1 VSMDQEKKDE
11 ENTSSDRESSDSK
24 KDDLAKA
31 VTEMKISSSK
41 KSNSEQVIIEANG
54 TSYECVARSG
64 KGSFGVVYKAV
75 EVGTNPPRIVAIK
88 RVLQDPRYKNRE
100 LQIMRMVD
108 HPNTVS
114 LLDSF
119 YERSKKDGEVYLNL
133 VLEYIPKNLYEVSS
147 SYTKKNEKM
156 PIEHIQLYIY
166 QLCRS
171 LAYVH
176 SLGICHR
183 DIKPQNLLINPTTH
197 ELKLC
202 DFGSAK
208 ILIKGEPNVSYIC
221 SRYYRAPELIFGAS
235 DYATAIDVWSSG
247 CVMAELI
254 MGQPIFAGDSGIDQL
269 VEIIKVLGTPTRE
282 EIRHMNR
289 DYKDYK
295 QFPSIRPH
303 PWYKLFPAETPKE
316 AMDLMS
322 KMLVYTP
329 QKRIKPLGAC
339 AHAFFD
345 DLRKTNST
353 AGSSASKLPQL
364 FELTPE
370 ELTYAHKRN
379 ILDKIVPPEKFQFL
393 PTRYKTPP
401 EPQKNEEKPVASEDP
416 DGAAHSDEDNEKS
429 DGGSESDE

>member
-1 VSMDQEKKDE
+1 
-11 ENTSSDRESSDSK
+11 
-24 KDDLAKA
+24 
-31 VTEMKISSSK
+31 
-41 KSNSEQVIIEANG
+41 
-54 TSYECVARSG
+54 
-64 KGSFGVVYKAV
+64 
-75 EVGTNPPRIVAIK
+75 VAIK

-108 HPNTVS
+108 HPNTVQ

-147 SYTKKNEKM
+147 SYAKRNEKM
-156 PIEHIQLYIY
+156 PMEHIQLYIY

-183 DIKPQNLLINPTTH
+183 DIKPQNLLINPATH

-303 PWYKLFPAETPKE
+303 PWNKLFPADTPKE
-316 AMDLMS
+316 AMDVMS

-329 QKRIKPLGAC
+329 HKRIKPLDAC

-345 DLRKTNST
+345 ELRKTYLT
-353 AGSSASKLPQL
+353 PGSAASKLPAL
-364 FELTPE
+364 FELTTE
-370 ELTYAHKRN
+370 ELTYAHKRS
-379 ILDKIVPPEKFQFL
+379 ILDKLLPPEKVEAL

-401 EPQKNEEKPVASEDP
+401 EPLKNEEEKQSLTNEETT
-416 DGAAHSDEDNEKS
+416 DGAAGHSDDDNNDKS
-429 DGGSESDE
+429 DGSESED

>member
-1 VSMDQEKKDE
+1 
-11 ENTSSDRESSDSK
+11 
-24 KDDLAKA
+24 
-31 VTEMKISSSK
+31 
-41 KSNSEQVIIEANG
+41 
-54 TSYECVARSG
+54 
-64 KGSFGVVYKAV
+64 
-75 EVGTNPPRIVAIK
+75 
-88 RVLQDPRYKNRE
+88 
-100 LQIMRMVD
+100 
-108 HPNTVS
+108 
-114 LLDSF
+114 
-119 YERSKKDGEVYLNL
+119 
-133 VLEYIPKNLYEVSS
+133 
-147 SYTKKNEKM
+147 M
-156 PIEHIQLYIY
+156 PMEHIQLYIY

-183 DIKPQNLLINPTTH
+183 DIKPQNLLINPATH

-303 PWYKLFPAETPKE
+303 PWNKLFPADTSKD

-329 QKRIKPLGAC
+329 PKRIKPLDAC

-345 DLRKTNST
+345 ELRKTCST
-353 AGSSASKLPQL
+353 PGSSASKLPAL
-364 FELTPE
+364 FELTTE
-370 ELTYAHKRN
+370 ELTYAHKKS
-379 ILDKIVPPEKFQFL
+379 ILDKLVPPEKFETL

-401 EPQKNEEKPVASEDP
+401 DPLKNEEEKPATNEET
-416 DGAAHSDEDNEKS
+416 DGGTGHSDEDNNDKS
-429 DGGSESDE
+429 DGSESDD

>member
-1 VSMDQEKKDE
+1 MADDKKAGDD
-11 ENTSSDRESSDSK
+11 TSSDRESSESK
-24 KDDLAKA
+24 KDDLGKA
-31 VTEMKISSSK
+31 VTEKMASSSK
-41 KSNSEQVIIEANG
+41 KPAEQGIFIEANG

-75 EVGTNPPRIVAIK
+75 EVGTNRVVAIK

-108 HPNTVS
+108 HPNTVT

-119 YERSKKDGEVYLNL
+119 YERSKRDGEVYLNL

-147 SYTKKNEKM
+147 SYAKRNEKM

-183 DIKPQNLLINPTTH
+183 DIKPQNLLINPATH

-235 DYATAIDVWSSG
+235 DYAAAIDVWSSG

-282 EIRHMNR
+282 EIRYMNR
-289 DYKDYK
+289 EYRDYK
-295 QFPSIRPH
+295 QFPSIKPH
-303 PWYKLFPAETPKE
+303 PWYKLFPSDTPRE

-329 QKRIKPLGAC
+329 HKRIKPLEAC
-339 AHAFFD
+339 SHPFFD
-345 DLRKTNST
+345 ELRKTHT
-353 AGSSASKLPQL
+353 TTGSSSSKLPSL
-364 FELTPE
+364 FELTTE
-370 ELTYAHKRN
+370 ELTYAHKH
-379 ILDKIVPPEKFQFL
+379 ILLEKLLPPEKFEAL
-393 PTRYKTPP
+393 PPRYKTPP
-401 EPQKNEEKPVASEDP
+401 DPQKSDEEKAETEEG
-416 DGAAHSDEDNEKS
+416 DGANHSDDNDKS
-429 DGGSESDE
+429 DGSTSDE

>member
-1 VSMDQEKKDE
+1 
-11 ENTSSDRESSDSK
+11 
-24 KDDLAKA
+24 
-31 VTEMKISSSK
+31 
-41 KSNSEQVIIEANG
+41 
-54 TSYECVARSG
+54 
-64 KGSFGVVYKAV
+64 
-75 EVGTNPPRIVAIK
+75 
-88 RVLQDPRYKNRE
+88 
-100 LQIMRMVD
+100 
-108 HPNTVS
+108 
-114 LLDSF
+114 
-119 YERSKKDGEVYLNL
+119 
-133 VLEYIPKNLYEVSS
+133 
-147 SYTKKNEKM
+147 M

-171 LAYVH
+171 LTYVH

-282 EIRHMNR
+282 EIKHMNR

-303 PWYKLFPAETPKE
+303 PWNKLFPAETPKE
-316 AMDLMS
+316 AMDIMS

-329 QKRIKPLGAC
+329 QKRIKPLEAC
-339 AHAFFD
+339 AHPFFD
-345 DLRKTNST
+345 ELRRTFST
-353 AGSSASKLPQL
+353 SGSAASKLPLL

-370 ELTYAHKRN
+370 ELTYAHKRS
-379 ILDKIVPPEKFQFL
+379 ILDKILSPEKFASL
-393 PTRYKTPP
+393 PARYNVPTPDTT
-401 EPQKNEEKPVASEDP
+401 KNEEEKRQSPTEEP
-416 DGAAHSDEDNEKS
+416 DGAAQSEDDNNDKS
-429 DGGSESDE
+429 DGSDSE